1 MRLFTTIILVLSLSF
16 SCSKEDKN
24 LKTKFYDDTTVLK
37 STVEKY
43 HFHKLD
49 KLFCVGDFDGDG
61 KKDTLFEHNFSK
73 LKKEEIEIAPDPM
86 KNDWKEIIKWFSKQ
100 DSDLYISFNS
110 SNKDTLKLGKAQG
123 LYCLLNIGD
132 INFDSKDEIAF
143 VVDYLDF
150 SNLNSCKIY
159 SLCKGKWT
167 ELKEFNIDESTF
179 DFTSTTSSG
188 IKNYLEK
195 KDNKWFY
202 KDNLQKDTKMQLLK
216 LEKCQ

>member
-16 SCSKEDKN
+16 SCSKADKN

-86 KNDWKEIIKWFSKQ
+86 KNDWEEIIKWFSKQ

-167 ELKEFNIDESTF
+167 ELKQFNIDESAF

-202 KDNLQKDTKMQLLK
+202 KDNLQKDPKMQLLK